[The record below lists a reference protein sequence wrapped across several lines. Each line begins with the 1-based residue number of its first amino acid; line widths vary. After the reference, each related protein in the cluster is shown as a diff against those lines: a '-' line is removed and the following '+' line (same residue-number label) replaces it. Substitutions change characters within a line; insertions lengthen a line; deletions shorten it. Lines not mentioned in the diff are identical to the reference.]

1 MFSYLIYVYIYILY
15 LLYIYIYIY
24 IHKPVHIYDD
34 DMLGKKS

>member
-15 LLYIYIYIY
+15 LLYIYIYI
-24 IHKPVHIYDD
+24 HKPVHIYDD